1 MFALLIVDDGG
12 TGKGWIGY
20 MLRVLFGDQN
30 VAMIESD
37 DPVKDMFNG
46 WTLTRA
52 RGAATTSTVS
62 VALAECAISV
72 NSQSCMQFG
81 GNTR

>member
-1 MFALLIVDDGG
+1 MTVERARAGLAS
-12 TGKGWIGY
+12 

-46 WTLTRA
+46 WTLNRQLGFIHELVPD
-52 RGAATTSTVS
+52 RRVDPRFTT
-62 VALAECAISV
+62 
-72 NSQSCMQFG
+72 
-81 GNTR
+81 